1 MEAVNSKYTKKIQDL
16 YKRERKYENLLDEH
30 QEIRE
35 DLDIAEEEL
44 LEELSKLERKYENLL
59 DEHQAIKEDQ
69 EIEEDV
75 LLSDCI
81 KLAQKLPKRE
91 CLNFDNQY
99 IKIHGYTSTVVCWHL
114 DRWE

>member
-1 MEAVNSKYTKKIQDL
+1 MEAVNPKYTKKIQDL
-16 YKRERKYENLLDEH
+16 YRLERKYENLLDEH
-30 QEIRE
+30 QEI
-35 DLDIAEEEL
+35 IEEE
-44 LEELSKLERKYENLL
+44 E
-59 DEHQAIKEDQ
+59 
-69 EIEEDV
+69 

-81 KLAQKLPKRE
+81 KLAKKLPKRE

>member
-1 MEAVNSKYTKKIQDL
+1 MEAVNPKYTKKIQ
-16 YKRERKYENLLDEH
+16 N
-30 QEIRE
+30 
-35 DLDIAEEEL
+35 
-44 LEELSKLERKYENLL
+44 LSKLERQYANLV
-59 DEHQAIKEDQ
+59 DEHQAIREDQ
-69 EIEEDV
+69 EIEEEE

-81 KLAQKLPKRE
+81 KLAKKLPKRE

>member
-1 MEAVNSKYTKKIQDL
+1 MEAVNPKYTKKIQNL
-16 YKRERKYENLLDEH
+16 YKLERQYENLLDEH

-35 DLDIAEEEL
+35 D
-44 LEELSKLERKYENLL
+44 
-59 DEHQAIKEDQ
+59 Q
-69 EIEEDV
+69 EIEEEE

-81 KLAQKLPKRE
+81 KLAEELPKRE

-99 IKIHGYTSTVVCWHL
+99 IKIHSCPSTVVCWHL

>member
-1 MEAVNSKYTKKIQDL
+1 MKSINPKYTQKIHDL
-16 YKRERKYENLLDEH
+16 YKLERQYENLVDEH

-35 DLDIAEEEL
+35 D
-44 LEELSKLERKYENLL
+44 
-59 DEHQAIKEDQ
+59 Q
-69 EIEEDV
+69 EIEEEE

-81 KLAQKLPKRE
+81 RLAKELPKRE

-99 IKIHGYTSTVVCWHL
+99 IKIHNYPSTVVCWHL